1 VQISKEAIAFT
12 TIWYQISP
20 VVRRLNQGAFMNNTL
35 PIWRQACTPHRDIR
49 EDAVSEAL
57 CAVDLSHTIAAES
70 LSSNEITQ

>member
-1 VQISKEAIAFT
+1 
-12 TIWYQISP
+12 
-20 VVRRLNQGAFMNNTL
+20 MNNTL